1 MNLIF
6 QSIQR
11 YIEEKQSADLRM
23 NHREHSRFFAHGIRP
38 FLALTAT
45 AFLLAGCPN
54 PAEPD
59 PPLSPAQ
66 KILQDVKKRDIN
78 DLIITADPAAKA
90 AVKSPSSASEKIN
103 ILLFIPGG
111 PLFEASEFNL
121 TAVGAYIA
129 PSTHYARGVL
139 QQEQIIRYR
148 TVPPGEI
155 ISLEKA
161 EEINLHSAAVIYAA
175 ADYFKNRGHKVSLYS
190 HSFGSFVV
198 PEMLRRYGD
207 EPFEKILIGAGRL
220 NMPKLVHENVFK
232 GKPASFTVDGSGLA
246 AEVQL
251 YPFTI
256 EQDVEN
262 QIAHAKAKSAD
273 FCDPAYKTP
282 GNSLVQKKD
291 ICKEGSVDPKKKAD
305 YINTRR
311 SGMRLQAALG
321 RNRGTSLLEG
331 KLAKVIY
338 YFGGRDR
345 AVGSLTVPEV
355 NALTGKSIADLKSS
369 ESSKD
374 VTRTIG
380 PRTETQKVHTIN
392 GISGRASVKY
402 SLEDGHGLGFLF
414 QDRETDVLKSFG
426 IGA

>member
-1 MNLIF
+1 
-6 QSIQR
+6 
-11 YIEEKQSADLRM
+11 M
-23 NHREHSRFFAHGIRP
+23 NHREYSRFFAHGIRP

-45 AFLLAGCPN
+45 AFFLAGCPN

-90 AVKSPSSASEKIN
+90 AVRSPSSASEKIN

-111 PLFEASEFNL
+111 PLFEPSGFNL
-121 TAVGAYIA
+121 KVVGAYIA
-129 PSTHYARGVL
+129 PSTHYARVVL

-148 TVPPGEI
+148 TVPPGEV

-175 ADYFKNRGHKVSLYS
+175 ADYFKKKGHKVSLYS

-220 NMPKLVHENVFK
+220 NMPKLVHENVSK
-232 GKPASFTVDGSGLA
+232 GKPASFTFDGSGLA
-246 AEVQL
+246 AKVQIRR
-251 YPFTI
+251 FTI

-262 QIAHAKAKSAD
+262 QIAQAKAKSAG

-282 GNSLVQKKD
+282 EDSMVQKND
-291 ICKEGSVDPKKKAD
+291 ICKEGTVDPKKKAD
-305 YINTRR
+305 YINTGR

-321 RNRGTSLLEG
+321 RNRYTSLLEG

-338 YFGGRDR
+338 YFGGRDK

-355 NALTGKSIADLKSS
+355 NALTGRSIADLNRSD
-369 ESSKD
+369 SSKD

-380 PRTETQKVHTIN
+380 PITETRKVHTIE
-392 GISGRASVKY
+392 GIPGRASVKY
-402 SLEDGHGLGFLF
+402 SLEDGHGLDFLF
-414 QDRETDVLKSFG
+414 QDREADVLKSFG
-426 IGA
+426 VGA

>member
-1 MNLIF
+1 
-6 QSIQR
+6 
-11 YIEEKQSADLRM
+11 M

-45 AFLLAGCPN
+45 AFFLAGCPN

-90 AVKSPSSASEKIN
+90 AVRSPSSASEKIN

-111 PLFEASEFNL
+111 PLFEPSGFNL

-129 PSTHYARGVL
+129 SSTHYARVVL

-175 ADYFKNRGHKVSLYS
+175 ADYFKKKGHRVSLYS

-220 NMPKLVHENVFK
+220 NMPKLVHENTSK
-232 GKPASFTVDGSGLA
+232 GKPANFTFDAGRLA
-246 AEVQL
+246 AKVQL

-262 QIAHAKAKSAD
+262 QIAQAKAKSAG

-282 GNSLVQKKD
+282 ENSLVQKKD
-291 ICKEGSVDPKKKAD
+291 ICKDGTVDAKKKAD

-321 RNRGTSLLEG
+321 RNRYTSLLEG

-355 NALTGKSIADLKSS
+355 NALTGKSITDLNGSD
-369 ESSKD
+369 SSKD

-380 PRTETQKVHTIN
+380 STTETQKVHTIN
-392 GISGRASVKY
+392 GIPGRASVKY
-402 SLEDGHGLGFLF
+402 SLEDGHGLDFLS

-426 IGA
+426 VGA